1 MVTKLDELYEQRM
14 ELQRQIHVLDSKIDE
29 RMELLRQLHILDSQ
43 INEEKKEQRE
53 HENLCKQ
60 YKKSFLKD
68 IEIFNKETLEK
79 EIVFGIELRTP
90 HYIIHF
96 TQTDNNWKAGVID
109 LHKSKFIVFVSLYKE
124 EIKTVKQALDDIADV
139 IVEYEFENDFN
150 GVR

>member
-14 ELQRQIHVLDSKIDE
+14 ELS
-29 RMELLRQLHILDSQ
+29 RQLHILDSQ
-43 INEEKKEQRE
+43 INEEKKTQEQRE

-109 LHKSKFIVFVSLYKE
+109 LHKSKFIVFVSLHKE
-124 EIKTVKQALDDIADV
+124 EIKTVKQALDDISDT
-139 IVEYEFENDFN
+139 IVEYEFENKFA
-150 GVR
+150 GVG

>member
-1 MVTKLDELYEQRM
+1 MVNKLDELWEQKT
-14 ELQRQIHVLDSKIDE
+14 ELQRQIHVLDS
-29 RMELLRQLHILDSQ
+29 Q
-43 INEEKKEQRE
+43 IEEEKKLQKRRTY
-53 HENLCKQ
+53 ENLCKQ

-109 LHKSKFIVFVSLYKE
+109 LHKSKFIVFVSLHKE
-124 EIKTVKQALDDIADV
+124 EIKTVKQALDDISEV
-139 IVEYEFENDFN
+139 IVEYEFENKFA
-150 GVR
+150 GVG